1 MYLIYS
7 LLYFLAFLALLPRE
21 LSRRPSKLR
30 KRWLKERSG
39 FLKPIEKKSDLK
51 TIWIHAVSVGEA
63 IAARPVI
70 KKLREKGNIK
80 IVVTTVTDTGQK
92 IMRAFLRDNEE
103 LFYAPFDLPVPLR
116 RFFKNI
122 NPSLLIIME
131 TEIWPNILRYAR
143 KRKIP
148 VCLVNG
154 RISASSYRGYKK
166 ISFFIKRVLKNF
178 DLLMMQTEEDAKRIL
193 DIGADREKTVVLG
206 NLKFD
211 VPVPAGIPEWMRKI
225 KRPVIIAGSTHEGE
239 DEIVLDAFKEVGKSF
254 SEAVLIIAP
263 RHPERFSS
271 VAELVES
278 RGYRMGLRS
287 REEFEDIDVLVL
299 DTIGELSS
307 VYGGADV
314 AVVCGSFIERGGH
327 NLFEPAAWGVPVV
340 CGPHMENFPLAEE
353 FFRSGAAISVSADR
367 LSSVIIKILSDKKYA
382 GSIGNK
388 AKEIYEGYK
397 GVADRTIK
405 NIEKLLY
412 P

>member
-30 KRWLKERSG
+30 KRWLRERSG
-39 FLKPIEKKSDLK
+39 FLKPVEKKGDLK
-51 TIWIHAVSVGEA
+51 TVWIHAVSVGEA
-63 IAARPVI
+63 IAARAVI
-70 KKLREKGNIK
+70 KKLREKENIK

-103 LFYAPFDLPVPLR
+103 LFYAPFDLPIPLR

-122 NPSLLIIME
+122 NPGLLIIME

-154 RISASSYRGYKK
+154 RISASSYRGYKR

-193 DIGADREKTVVLG
+193 NIGADRERTLVLG

-211 VPVPAGIPEWMRKI
+211 VPAPSEKPEWMKKI
-225 KRPVIIAGSTHEGE
+225 KHPVIVAGSTHEGE
-239 DEIVLDAFKEVGKSF
+239 DEIVLDAFRKVRKAF
-254 SEAVLIIAP
+254 KDVVLIIAP
-263 RHPERFSS
+263 RHPERFHA
-271 VAELVES
+271 VAELVKNS
-278 RGYRMGLRS
+278 GFRMGLRS
-287 REEFEDIDVLVL
+287 KEQFEGIDVLVL

-340 CGPHMENFPLAEE
+340 CGPHMENFPLAED
-353 FFRSGAAISVSADR
+353 FFRSEAAISVSADR
-367 LSSVIIKILSDKKYA
+367 LSSVIIKMLSDKKYA
-382 GSIGNK
+382 SSIGNK

-397 GVADRTIK
+397 GVADRTMK
-405 NIEKLLY
+405 NIEKLLS